1 MKNSRGFTLVELA
14 VSTAIA
20 SVVMMGIF
28 ALMTSQIE
36 GHNRQERVTTAQML
50 VRSAMMESVS
60 RISKAG
66 FGLPPDYAFGPSGI
80 INNATGPGGMDTCVG
95 TDVIEIRSR
104 DPRGTW
110 MLGAG
115 SSASTLNIS
124 GVVGLTGDPGWPNG
138 TRVFVFAG
146 IGKLSLVRT
155 NANRAVNAGTVAL
168 RAAESASISLPGHAT
183 VSPDSQVWAV
193 DTTRLRVVCTDADHP
208 TLMLERDVDI
218 DADNVID
225 IKDQEPIASDIEDLQ
240 VAYLIDRDQDGIV
253 TEADA
258 FNHPSLVSDPT
269 ITSEAMKYRLIKG
282 IRLTLVGRAKSIVQ
296 SSNAQLTIEDH
307 VPTAKADDKTY
318 VRRPLRQIIM
328 LDNRDT
334 TEPNEYLHVSNE
346 KI

>member
-1 MKNSRGFTLVELA
+1 MVELA

-20 SVVMMGIF
+20 SVVIMGIF

-50 VRSAMMESVS
+50 VRAAMMESVS
-60 RISKAG
+60 RLSKTG
-66 FGLPPDYAFGPSGI
+66 FGLPPDYAWGPSGM
-80 INNATGPGGMDTCVG
+80 INNATSAGTMDTCIG
-95 TDVIEIRSR
+95 TDVIEMRAR
-104 DPRGTW
+104 DVRGTW
-110 MLGAG
+110 MLGA
-115 SSASTLNIS
+115 SSTSSLLNIT
-124 GVVGLTGDPGWPNG
+124 GVAGLTGDPGWPNG

-155 NANRAVNAGTVAL
+155 NANRAVNATSVGL
-168 RAAESASISLPGHAT
+168 RAAESASIALPGHAT
-183 VSPDSQVWAV
+183 VSTDSQVWAV
-193 DTTRLRVVCTDADHP
+193 ETTRLRVVCTDPQHP
-208 TLMLERDVDI
+208 TLMLERDVDV
-218 DADNVID
+218 DGDNAID

-240 VAYLIDRDQDGIV
+240 VAYLIDKDQDGIV

-258 FNHPSLVSDPT
+258 VNHPSLVSDPT

-282 IRLTLVGRAKSIVQ
+282 VRFTLVGRAKSIVQ

-307 VPTAKADDKTY
+307 VPTAVAGDTAY

-328 LDNRDT
+328 FDNRDT
-334 TEPNEYLHVSNE
+334 TEPNEYLHVSNQ